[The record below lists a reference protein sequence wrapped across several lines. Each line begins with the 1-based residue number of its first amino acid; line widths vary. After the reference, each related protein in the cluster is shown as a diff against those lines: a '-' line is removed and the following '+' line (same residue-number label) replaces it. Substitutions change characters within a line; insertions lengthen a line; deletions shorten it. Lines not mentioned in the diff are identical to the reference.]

1 MIVVGSNDEGNEDV
15 DGGDGETIVD
25 SGNDVDGDSSDK
37 VMVMLMMVV
46 STLMV
51 VMMPIEVMM
60 KT

>member
-1 MIVVGSNDEGNEDV
+1 MIGSNGEGNEDV
-15 DGGDGETIVD
+15 DGGDSETIVD
-25 SGNDVDGDSSDK
+25 SGNHVDGDSSDRI
-37 VMVMLMMVV
+37 MVMLMMVV

>member
-1 MIVVGSNDEGNEDV
+1 MIVVGSNGEGNEDV

-37 VMVMLMMVV
+37 IMVMLMMVV
-46 STLMV
+46 STLIV

>member
-1 MIVVGSNDEGNEDV
+1 MIVVGSNGEGNEDV

-37 VMVMLMMVV
+37 IMVMMMVV